1 MKALGADT
9 QDILFMTMGEAAL
22 MGVLGGIIGIIG
34 GGTLVYFLNEYFA
47 AAAPYFSITPRL
59 IVISM
64 VFATGLGIVSGTYPA
79 YRLAKMSPMEALRY
93 EYVYYSP
100 VDASPQDLGILCLT

>member
-34 GGTLVYFLNEYFA
+34 GEPLYISSTNISQP
-47 AAAPYFSITPRL
+47 AAPYSSR
-59 IVISM
+59 
-64 VFATGLGIVSGTYPA
+64 
-79 YRLAKMSPMEALRY
+79 
-93 EYVYYSP
+93 
-100 VDASPQDLGILCLT
+100 